1 MVAYFT
7 MEVALD
13 DALPLYSGGL
23 GVLAGDYLR
32 SAADLRMPLVAVS
45 LLYRRGYFRQSL
57 DAAGRQSEAEVEW
70 RPEELATR
78 LEEEVE
84 VEIGGRP
91 VQLAAWRVQVAG
103 VTGGVVPLL
112 LLDSDLPANHPE
124 DRSITD
130 HLYGG
135 DERYRIRQEAALGLG
150 GIALLRVLGADVA
163 TYHMNEGHSALLALA
178 LLEQLGGDVSA
189 VRERCVFTTH
199 TPVPAGHDRFAAQLV
214 TAELGPARAKELAE
228 FGLATAAGLDM
239 TALALSASHTA
250 NAVSRRHGDV
260 AQLMYPGRTIEAV
273 TNGVHAGRWVAPPV
287 RRLLDGHLPGWQS
300 ENALLRCATT
310 IPAAELAAAHAE
322 SRQLLFAEV
331 ERRSGIRLDPAGF
344 TIGAARRVTP
354 YKRTTLLFSDLDRLR
369 AIAGKA
375 GPIHVVCSGKSH
387 PRDAPGKLLL
397 EELAAAASALRG
409 EVEVVLLENYDLELA
424 KLMCAGS
431 DVWLNVPVPP
441 NEASGTSGMKAALNG
456 VPSLST
462 LDGWWIEGWIEGVT
476 GWAVGSGGTGADD
489 GEALYDK
496 LEGVVLP
503 LFRDDP
509 AGFAEVRLG
518 ALALNGSFFNTER
531 MAGEYGRVCYGWS

>member
-1 MVAYFT
+1 

-32 SAADLRMPLVAVS
+32 SAADLRMPVVAVS
-45 LLYRRGYFRQSL
+45 LLYRHGYFRQSL
-57 DAAGRQSEAEVEW
+57 DAAGRQSEAAVEW
-70 RPEELATR
+70 HPEEQATR
-78 LEEEVE
+78 LEQEVA

-91 VQLAAWRVQVAG
+91 VRLGAWKVEVAG

-112 LLDSDLPANHPE
+112 LLDSDLPDNHLE

-135 DERYRIRQEAALGLG
+135 DERHRLRQEAALGLG
-150 GIALLRVLGADVA
+150 GIALLRAIGADVA

-178 LLEQLGGDVSA
+178 LLEELGGDVSA

-214 TAELGPARAKELAE
+214 AAELGPARARELEE
-228 FGLATAAGLDM
+228 FGLSAGAVLDM
-239 TALALSASHTA
+239 TALALAASRTA
-250 NAVSRRHGDV
+250 NGVSRRHCEV
-260 AQLMYPGRTIEAV
+260 ARLMYPGRAIEAV

-287 RRLLDGHLPGWQS
+287 QRLLDRHLPGWQS

-310 IPAAELAAAHAE
+310 IPALEMAEAHAE
-322 SRQLLFAEV
+322 SRRVLFEEV
-331 ERRSGIRLDPAGF
+331 ERRNGNRLDPAGF

-354 YKRTTLLFSDLDRLR
+354 YKRTTLLFSDMERLR

-375 GPIHVVCSGKSH
+375 GPIQVLCSGKSH
-387 PRDAPGKLLL
+387 PRDAAGKALL

-431 DVWLNVPVPP
+431 DIWLNVPVPP

-456 VPSLST
+456 VPSLSV

-476 GWAVGSGGTGADD
+476 GWAVGTGEAGAGDA
-489 GEALYDK
+489 EALYDK

-503 LFRDDP
+503 LHRDDP

-531 MAGEYGRVCYGWS
+531 MAGEYGRVCYGWT